1 MLSAEEY
8 LKYGTFMCYY
18 YYKLYGVD
26 CENHCPLGLKG
37 RYEKNSFCVFP
48 DLQTLENGYFHFDFA
63 IKTVEEFKNEISDT
77 KSLVDIFLEK
87 FPNCCIDVIS
97 RRHCPL
103 IYFQDIYKCNLECK
117 NETKAKTKE
126 DCWYNKITIENEEFK
141 KFIDKLETRK

>member
-63 IKTVEEFKNEISDT
+63 IKTVEEFKNTVSHT
-77 KSLVDIFLEK
+77 TSLRQIFLEK
-87 FPNCCIDVIS
+87 FPVCEIDEITEN
-97 RRHCPL
+97 HCPL
-103 IYFQDIYKCNLECK
+103 MYFTDIDCDQGCINRSRKK
-117 NETKAKTKE
+117 
-126 DCWYNKITIENEEFK
+126 DCWDKKIIIENEEFK
-141 KFIDKLETRK
+141 KFIGKLETRK